1 MEPVRPG
8 LLTTLLS
15 SLVLVVCGCTG
26 TGGPAGDDGPAA
38 ESPQDAP
45 STSESPSESPSQSP
59 SRPTRTRAPEPVPPV
74 SVPGLAEQR
83 HHGDRLRLGA
93 VREQTAAYTSYDITY
108 RSRSTTGRDQG
119 GQESY
124 TISGVLNVPTGRGPF
139 PAVVLAHGYIDP
151 AFYVRGQGMT
161 RERGYLASRG
171 YIALHV
177 DYRNHAESDD
187 DPNYQNRMRLGYSA
201 DVINAVK
208 ALRVSREVPVDDDRV
223 ALFGRSMGGGVIL
236 KALVAAPGLVQ
247 AAAPWASVSSREA
260 QNYRQFMA
268 DDPDDA
274 AVRSELISR
283 HGTPAE
289 NPAFWRQNSSR
300 PYFDEITEP
309 VLMVHGTFDDTCPP
323 GWARATHRALVAAGV
338 NSRLEW
344 YDDGHAFGPSFN
356 AAMNRTVRFFDARL
370 G

>member
-1 MEPVRPG
+1 MDTVRPG
-8 LLTTLLS
+8 LLTALLP
-15 SLVLVVCGCTG
+15 SLVLVMAGCSG
-26 TGGPAGDDGPAA
+26 SGGPAPDDDPAA
-38 ESPQDAP
+38 ESPQDPP
-45 STSESPSESPSQSP
+45 STSAP
-59 SRPTRTRAPEPVPPV
+59 APEPPPEPTKTREAKPVPPV

-83 HHGDRLRLGA
+83 HRGDRLRLGA

-108 RSRSTTGRDQG
+108 RSRSTTGPDQG
-119 GQESY
+119 GEESY
-124 TISGVLNVPTGRGPF
+124 TISGVLNVPTGRGRF

-187 DPNYQNRMRLGYSA
+187 DPHYQNRMRLGYSA

-208 ALRVSREVPVDDDRV
+208 ALRASREVPVDDDRM

-236 KALVAAPGLVQ
+236 KALVAEPGLVQ

-260 QNYRQFMA
+260 ENYRQFMA

-274 AVRSELISR
+274 DIRSELISR

-289 NPAFWRQNSSR
+289 NPVFWRQNSSR
-300 PYFDEITEP
+300 PYFGQITEP

-323 GWARATHRALVAAGV
+323 RWARATQRALVAEGV
-338 NSRLEW
+338 NSKLQW
-344 YDDGHAFGPSFN
+344 YEDGHAFGPAFF
-356 AAMNRTVRFFDARL
+356 AAMDRTVRFFDARL
-370 G
+370 N

>member
-1 MEPVRPG
+1 MRSG
-8 LLTTLLS
+8 LLTALLP
-15 SLVLVVCGCTG
+15 SLVLVVAGCSG
-26 TGGPAGDDGPAA
+26 TGAPATDPAPPK
-38 ESPQDAP
+38 ESPQDPASA
-45 STSESPSESPSQSP
+45 STSASAP
-59 SRPTRTRAPEPVPPV
+59 APEPEATKSPKQEPAPAV

-83 HHGDRLRLGA
+83 HRGDRLRLGA

-108 RSRSTTGRDQG
+108 RSRSTTGPRQG
-119 GQESY
+119 GEESY
-124 TISGVLNVPTGRGPF
+124 RISGVLNVPTGRGPF

-171 YIALHV
+171 YVALHV
-177 DYRNHAESDD
+177 DYRNHAESED

-208 ALRVSREVPVDDDRV
+208 ALRSSREVPVDDDRM

-247 AAAPWASVSSREA
+247 AAAPWASVSSLES

-268 DDPDDA
+268 DDPEDA
-274 AVRSELISR
+274 DVRSELIRR
-283 HGTPAE
+283 HGTPAQD
-289 NPAFWRQNSSR
+289 PAFWRQNSSR
-300 PYFDEITEP
+300 PYFEEITEP
-309 VLMVHGTFDDTCPP
+309 VLMVHGNFDDTCPP
-323 GWARATHRALVAAGV
+323 RWARATQRALVSSGV
-338 NSRLEW
+338 NSQLEW
-344 YDDGHAFGPSFN
+344 YDDGHAFGPRFF
-356 AAMNRTVRFFDARL
+356 AAMDRTIRFFDTQL

>member
-1 MEPVRPG
+1 VRSG
-8 LLTTLLS
+8 LLSGLLP
-15 SLVLVVCGCTG
+15 SLVLVVAGCSG
-26 TGGPAGDDGPAA
+26 TEGPAA
-38 ESPQDAP
+38 DPAPPNESPQDPASS
-45 STSESPSESPSQSP
+45 STS
-59 SRPTRTRAPEPVPPV
+59 TPEPEPEATEPPEQEPAPPV

-83 HHGDRLRLGA
+83 HRGDRLRLGA
-93 VREQTAAYTSYDITY
+93 VRERTAAYTSYDVTY
-108 RSRSTTGRDQG
+108 RSPSTTGLRQG
-119 GQESY
+119 GEESY

-171 YIALHV
+171 YVALHV
-177 DYRNHAESDD
+177 DYRNHAESDN

-208 ALRVSREVPVDDDRV
+208 ALRASREVPVDDDRM

-247 AAAPWASVSSREA
+247 AAAPWASVSSLEA

-268 DDPDDA
+268 DDPEDA
-274 AVRSELISR
+274 DIRSELIRR
-283 HGTPAE
+283 HGTPAQ

-300 PYFDEITEP
+300 PYFEKITEP

-323 GWARATHRALVAAGV
+323 PWARATQRALVSSGV
-338 NSRLEW
+338 NSQLEW

-356 AAMNRTVRFFDARL
+356 AAMDRTIRFFRTQL